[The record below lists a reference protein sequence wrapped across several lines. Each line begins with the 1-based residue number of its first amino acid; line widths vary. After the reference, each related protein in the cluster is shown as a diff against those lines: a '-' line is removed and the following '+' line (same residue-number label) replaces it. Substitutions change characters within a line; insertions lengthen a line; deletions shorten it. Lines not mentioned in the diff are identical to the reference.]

1 MKSVKDELRP
11 KGGSKEIG
19 PDPGQWALWVNGM
32 DRNYRPFIMPV
43 TWLSFIASLQVT
55 SVKDLGDTEKI
66 LSVKEATENL
76 ITEADDLFSE
86 NKYKE
91 LYELLYPYK
100 ESNDVEILWRLSRA
114 LHHMS
119 KQQCHNEEKKRYVFE
134 GYDLIVKA
142 LQLNDSHYAV
152 HKWYAIFLDTRAA
165 YDGIKARVTQLP
177 NVKNH
182 LLKAVELNPKDATT
196 LYILGYWC
204 YNISSMPWYQ
214 RKIASAIFATPPT
227 SSFEEALVYFCKA
240 EEVDPNFY
248 SQNLLMLGKTYLK
261 LEKDE
266 KARYYLKLASLYPP
280 QTDDDLQAIKE
291 ACDLLKNLEE
301 QQQQQ

>member
-1 MKSVKDELRP
+1 MKDELRP

-182 LLKAVELNPKDATT
+182 LLVCMDMSVNVTYLFLK
-196 LYILGYWC
+196 
-204 YNISSMPWYQ
+204 
-214 RKIASAIFATPPT
+214 
-227 SSFEEALVYFCKA
+227 
-240 EEVDPNFY
+240 
-248 SQNLLMLGKTYLK
+248 LLMLQMKFVNIFK
-261 LEKDE
+261 
-266 KARYYLKLASLYPP
+266 
-280 QTDDDLQAIKE
+280 
-291 ACDLLKNLEE
+291 
-301 QQQQQ
+301 

>member
-1 MKSVKDELRP
+1 MLKYLVGIRR
-11 KGGSKEIG
+11 GFSKAYNVSNIFRRHG
-19 PDPGQWALWVNGM
+19 RLKYSVNGM

-182 LLKAVELNPKDATT
+182 LLQAVELNPKDATT

-248 SQNLLMLGKTYLK
+248 RESNPTGS
-261 LEKDE
+261 
-266 KARYYLKLASLYPP
+266 AVP
-280 QTDDDLQAIKE
+280 AIDTTK
-291 ACDLLKNLEE
+291 
-301 QQQQQ
+301 

>member
-1 MKSVKDELRP
+1 MKDELRP

-182 LLKAVELNPKDATT
+182 LLQAVELNPKDATT
-196 LYILGYWC
+196 LYILGYC
-204 YNISSMPWYQ
+204 
-214 RKIASAIFATPPT
+214 
-227 SSFEEALVYFCKA
+227 
-240 EEVDPNFY
+240 
-248 SQNLLMLGKTYLK
+248 QNLLMLGKTYLK

-291 ACDLLKNLEE
+291 ACDLLKNLEK
-301 QQQQQ
+301 QQQQ